1 MSGDDLATLL
11 DELGVHGHVVSLRL
25 REGEV
30 RVVVRLD
37 EAERACR
44 QRLGIGPVVDRA
56 LVNALWLLPDRDTP
70 GPAVAPPAWTIER
83 LRQRLPAAIEQTEP
97 GGWVRTIRP
106 PATVLAAVA
115 QGHRLRALIERV
127 GQLSALAPMVVEV
140 DRDVSADDP
149 ALLDAGL
156 YGVGVAT
163 VVRGQ
168 REVRV
173 RPAPVVPTIG
183 VFSWWVA
190 ELAYA
195 ELVTGN
201 GVTLAQFRT

>member
-1 MSGDDLATLL
+1 MSGDELSTLL
-11 DELGVHGHVVSLRL
+11 HELGVDGEVVSLRL

-37 EAERACR
+37 EDERAHR
-44 QRLGIGPVVDRA
+44 QHLGIGPVVDRA
-56 LVNALWLLPDRDTP
+56 LVNALWLV
-70 GPAVAPPAWTIER
+70 PACGASPAGAPPEWAVQR
-83 LRQRLPAAIEQTEP
+83 LRRHLPAAIERTDE
-97 GGWVRTIRP
+97 GGWARTIRP
-106 PATVLAAVA
+106 PAAVLAAVA
-115 QGHRLRALIERV
+115 QGRRLRNLIARV
-127 GQLSALAPMVVEV
+127 GQLSAVAPMVVEV
-140 DRDVSADDP
+140 DRTVRADDP

-168 REVRV
+168 REVRI

-195 ELVTGN
+195 ELATGN
-201 GVTLAQFRT
+201 GVSLAQFRT

>member
-1 MSGDDLATLL
+1 MSGDDVATLL
-11 DELGVHGHVVSLRL
+11 DELGVDGDVVSLRL

-37 EAERACR
+37 EDERARR
-44 QRLGIGPVVDRA
+44 QQSGIGPVVDRA
-56 LVNALWLLPDRDTP
+56 LVNALWLVPERGTP
-70 GPAVAPPAWTIER
+70 PAVAPPEWAVAR
-83 LRQRLPAAIEQTEP
+83 LRRRLPASIERSDG

-106 PATVLAAVA
+106 PAMVLAAVA
-115 QGHRLRALIERV
+115 QGHRLRTLIERV

-201 GVTLAQFRT
+201 GVSLAQLRT